1 MRRPPPP
8 NNAGARGLVPP
19 PVPPPP
25 PRALT
30 AALLNFVR
38 DEVRPR
44 TEAICL
50 AGLVD
55 DDLDALCLEMANAFA
70 KPHAGA
76 GGLPLFMPLCADVCY
91 HSCAGASRTDTDG
104 FETCRGPECADSP
117 CEDFLRR
124 SCRADAHTQATIAR
138 LRAAACTYV
147 HPSPPTPPTPPP
159 WPMPPLGASEPP
171 SPPPPPTAEAGT
183 LRLAADER
191 PETPDCAPVSYSAC
205 RRAAEQLAAASATDP
220 DVVVSGHVELSQATC
235 EGIAPETSSCF
246 LGCALGNEL
255 GLPALFTFLRP
266 SVAAGIERGV
276 QPSQFMSHRCKD
288 NLEHPY
294 CLCGTPPPPPPPPN
308 DVETLLRGGELF
320 TFAGSAPPRH
330 AADHVADGGS
340 ADDALLARPTGY
352 YKAVAVDGVI
362 PTEFASNLHAPYDYE
377 CPGADDGAPECT
389 RRCASDLL
397 GGLRA
402 FHVVA
407 TAAPPT
413 PPPPSPPP
421 FPPAPPPSPTPP
433 LSEYRFN
440 GATDACQKQ
449 KIYIGS
455 ECRDGGP
462 VRPIHRHSR
471 DIDTHT
477 APLCTGIC
485 VAAPLRLR
493 RTGKSSRTYHTRIL
507 AAPCPLISMHN
518 LPCLAF
524 NVLLVGAFALSK
536 FVPNAARSWSRLQSM
551 VWASATRNVAS
562 LCASLLTSVVCGS
575 SELPIAVSYSPVL
588 PGVGHPF

>member
-1 MRRPPPP
+1 M
-8 NNAGARGLVPP
+8 PP

-76 GGLPLFMPLCADVCY
+76 GGLPLFMPLCTDVCY

-104 FETCRGPECADSP
+104 FETCRGPECADSN

-147 HPSPPTPPTPPP
+147 HPSPPQPPTPPP
-159 WPMPPLGASEPP
+159 PPTPPLGASSPP
-171 SPPPPPTAEAGT
+171 SPPPPPAADAGT

-205 RRAAEQLAAASATDP
+205 RRAAEELADESAGLGEGTR
-220 DVVVSGHVELSQATC
+220 VVSGHVELSQATC
-235 EGIAPETSSCF
+235 EGVAPETSSCF

-308 DVETLLRGGELF
+308 DVEALLRGGELF

-362 PTEFASNLHAPYDYE
+362 PTEFASNPHAPHEYE

-449 KIYIGS
+449 KIYTGW

-462 VRPIHRHSR
+462 NSIFPPLCDYGAQANHSLEPTTR
-471 DIDTHT
+471 ACLPLPAHSLACTTFVCRSPSAAIGPTWATARRSATTRAPAPRTGSAKTAAQGRRSSRWTRSAGASRRASLAPT
-477 APLCTGIC
+477 APT
-485 VAAPLRLR
+485 AR
-493 RTGKSSRTYHTRIL
+493 RAS
-507 AAPCPLISMHN
+507 CPT
-518 LPCLAF
+518 
-524 NVLLVGAFALSK
+524 
-536 FVPNAARSWSRLQSM
+536 AR
-551 VWASATRNVAS
+551 
-562 LCASLLTSVVCGS
+562 
-575 SELPIAVSYSPVL
+575 
-588 PGVGHPF
+588 